1 MPNRINHNLA
11 VNSANQNIQ
20 QTHLLTKAN
29 EKHDAIQTASESTN
43 TKLDQFSGAINN
55 AAIGDGTVK
64 LQTYCYGHDVANGQA
79 RALKVDANGRLE
91 CNVADIELHT
101 GDIALSV
108 DGLEALIGT
117 TNTKLQSDLDFAG
130 QPNSIGDGS
139 NMKRTMNYGHDS
151 AAGQQRPLKVDGDGH
166 LQVDILSSAAPV
178 GSATEA
184 TLAAAEVHL
193 GNIETAVQL
202 SDDVVTAQ
210 NAAHPSK
217 ANAVGGRYYVDNTFR
232 DIRVDNIG
240 KVIIDTPTGSDLD
253 TRLATIGTNTGN
265 IDGKITACNTGAV
278 VVSSS
283 ALPSGAATESTLS
296 TLNGKVTACN
306 TGAIAGSVTANAG
319 TNLNTSALAL
329 ESGGNLATI
338 AGTVGSSKVN
348 VNISSDAAGL
358 ATQVTAAAIA
368 GDTTS
373 IDGKITACNTG
384 AVVVSSSAL
393 PSGAATEST
402 LSTLNGKITACN
414 TGAVVV
420 SSSALPS
427 GAATESTL
435 STLNGKITACNTGAI
450 AGTVTAN
457 AGTNLNTSALAL
469 ESGGNLATI
478 AGDTTS
484 IDGKI
489 NQGYDATVASGGSG
503 LQQVLLYGRDNSGN
517 LDAVKVTAN
526 GDVDVEIADFVK
538 GQTTMSAS
546 FPVTIASN
554 QSSLTV
560 QDTRTYGTLT
570 TVDASLTVGGSS
582 NADSS
587 IVNNTDYFAVY
598 QLQIICSDALYTS
611 WTADVLYSIDAS
623 NFHITQLDINNGP
636 SGPGSKLLTIV
647 DRPTTSWKVNIQNTG
662 GVSKNFEIKYI
673 KA

>member
-1 MPNRINHNLA
+1 MPNRINHNLV
-11 VNSANQNIQ
+11 VNSANQNVQ

-29 EKHDAIQTASESTN
+29 DKHDAIKTASESTN

-55 AAIGDGTVK
+55 ASIGDGTVK
-64 LQTYCYGHDVANGQA
+64 LQTYCYGHDVANGKA

-108 DGLEALIGT
+108 DGLETLIGT

-130 QPNSIGDGS
+130 QPNSIGDGQ
-139 NMKRTMNYGHDS
+139 NMKRTMNYGYDS
-151 AAGQQRPLKVDGDGH
+151 AAGQQRPLKIDGDGH
-166 LQVDILSSAAPV
+166 LQVDVLSTALPS
-178 GSATEA
+178 GGATEA
-184 TLAAAEVHL
+184 TLSAAEVHL

-296 TLNGKVTACN
+296 TLNGK
-306 TGAIAGSVTANAG
+306 
-319 TNLNTSALAL
+319 
-329 ESGGNLATI
+329 
-338 AGTVGSSKVN
+338 
-348 VNISSDAAGL
+348 
-358 ATQVTAAAIA
+358 
-368 GDTTS
+368 
-373 IDGKITACNTG
+373 
-384 AVVVSSSAL
+384 
-393 PSGAATEST
+393 
-402 LSTLNGKITACN
+402 ITACN

-484 IDGKI
+484 LDGKI

-546 FPVTIASN
+546 FPVCIASN

-560 QDTRTYGTLT
+560 QDTATYGTLT
-570 TVDASLTVGGSS
+570 TVDAALTVGGSS

-587 IVNNTDYFAVY
+587 VVNNTNYNSVY
-598 QLQIICSDALYTS
+598 QLQVICSDASYTS
-611 WTADVLYSIDAS
+611 WTADVFYSIDGS
-623 NFHITQLDINNGP
+623 NFHITQQDINIGP
-636 SGPGSKLLTIV
+636 SGPASKLLTVI
-647 DRPTTSWKVNIQNTG
+647 DRPTTSWKLNVQNTG